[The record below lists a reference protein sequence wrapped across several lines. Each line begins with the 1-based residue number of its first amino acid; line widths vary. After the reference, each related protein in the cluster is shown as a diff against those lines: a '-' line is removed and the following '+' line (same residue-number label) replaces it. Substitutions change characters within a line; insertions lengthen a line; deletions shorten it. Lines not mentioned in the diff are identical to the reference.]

1 MKRST
6 RIISTSLAAMMAVST
21 LAVGTASVSAA
32 AKVKKPTGVKAVNKA
47 KGIKITWKKVK
58 GAKKYQLFRG
68 KKKIT
73 TTKKKAYTD
82 KKAKAG
88 NTYKYTVKAVKGKK
102 VSKKSKAVKV
112 VRLTKPVIKSAVNA
126 VSGVKVT
133 WKKVKGA
140 KNYFVYRGTK
150 KVASVKGTSAT
161 DTGVA
166 SGKTYTYK
174 VKAVNGKST
183 SVKSAK
189 ASVSYLAAPAVK
201 VNVTKE
207 GAAVLNWDDVNG
219 AVKYEVYAARTDAVQ
234 KYVKA
239 GDSTLSTYTFY
250 LGENPTAYAFKVYAV
265 NGTKK
270 SAANEVGSFYI
281 PDGCYFTDADGNLHV
296 KIALKKG
303 EQYVEGAYGVQFLK
317 NIENSDYAISVDDE
331 SAKYISVKDG
341 VITAEAE
348 GKGTVTVKITTP
360 ELQQFIYDK
369 TCDIL
374 GKTFGNKLTT
384 GKIFV
389 DVTVTE

>member
-47 KGIKITWKKVK
+47 KGINITWKKVK

-88 NTYKYTVKAVKGKK
+88 KTYKYTVKAVKGKK

-112 VRLTKPVIKSAVNA
+112 VRLTKPVIKSAQNA
-126 VSGVKVT
+126 ATGVKVT

-161 DTGVA
+161 DTGVV
-166 SGKTYTYK
+166 SGKAYTYT

-189 ASVSYLAAPAVK
+189 ASVDYLAAPAVK
-201 VNVTKE
+201 VTVTKE

-219 AVKYEVYAARTDAVQ
+219 AVKYEVYAARTDAAQ

-270 SAANEVGSFYI
+270 SGAIEVTAIYV
-281 PDGCYFTDADGNLHV
+281 PEGCYYTDEQGNLHV
-296 KIALKKG
+296 KINLNKG
-303 EQYVEGAYGVQFLK
+303 EQYVEGAYIIQALK
-317 NIENSDYAISVDDE
+317 DIGNSSYDVAEEPE
-331 SAKYISVKDG
+331 SAAISVKDG

-348 GKGTVTVKITTP
+348 GEGKVTVKLTTP

-374 GKTFGNKLTT
+374 GKKFGNKLTT

-389 DVTVTE
+389 DVTVSE

>member
-1 MKRST
+1 MKKTT
-6 RIISTSLAAMMAVST
+6 RIASVSLAAMMAVST

-32 AKVKKPTGVKAVNKA
+32 KVKKPTKVKAVNQS

-73 TTKKKAYTD
+73 TTKKKTYTD

-88 NTYKYTVKAVKGKK
+88 KTYKYSVKAVKGKS
-102 VSKKSKAVKV
+102 VSKKSKAVEV

-126 VSGVKVT
+126 ASGVKVT

-140 KNYFVYRGTK
+140 KKYYVYRGTK

-219 AVKYEVYAARTDAVQ
+219 AVKYEVYAARADAVQ

-250 LGENPTAYAFKVYAV
+250 LGVNPTSYAFKVYAV

-296 KIALKKG
+296 KIALEKG
-303 EQYVEGAYGVQFLK
+303 GQYVEGAYGVQFLK
-317 NIENSDYAISVDDE
+317 NIGNSDYAISVDDE
-331 SAKYISVKDG
+331 SAKVISVKGG
-341 VITAEAE
+341 VITAVAAGE
-348 GKGTVTVKITTP
+348 GTVLVEIKNADLQKFVYDSVCQIT
-360 ELQQFIYDK
+360 E
-369 TCDIL
+369 
-374 GKTFGNKLTT
+374 KTFGNKLTT